1 MTVRWYN
8 RAVIMCLLSE
18 NIMEV
23 TAVESIMQSVNEFFA
38 QSAFGGALNEFL
50 SYLVYFTRFMLPVA
64 AIAVITRCAYSMF
77 RERYEPEVWG
87 YLDLPDGS
95 RVPLRHWECTVGS
108 AGSCDVVVRS
118 ASVSGTQLVLIRDE
132 FGNWRAYDIGYN
144 SESAINGI
152 VIPQEGARLED
163 GDILALG
170 NCELSFFNLTE
181 EERIIISQRRTAP
194 GKMVAPGAMFRYLSI
209 FQFLIMYQ
217 HIYYAEEQY
226 RATVALSF
234 IALFLMMWLYF
245 IIMRAIG
252 RKGFEV
258 EALAFFLSTIGLSV
272 AASSAPENMLK
283 QILLLLSGI
292 IVFLILGWWLRDLKR
307 VKAMR
312 FPAASAAV
320 GLLIVN
326 IVLGTEYFGAK
337 NWISIGGFTFQ
348 PSEFVKIVYIYAGAA
363 TMDRLYRGKN
373 LFMYIAFSAICVI
386 ALAIM
391 GDFGTA
397 LVFFST
403 FLVISF
409 MRSGNI
415 ATVILAVSGAGIAG
429 FLALSIKPH
438 IAKRFAAWGHVW
450 EDVNGAGYQQTRAMS
465 AAASGGLFGMG
476 AGNGWLHNI
485 IAADTDLVFGMVS
498 EELGFVIA
506 LCSVAAIIV
515 MAAFTVHNA
524 SQGRS
529 SFYVIAGCAAVSM
542 MMVQLG
548 LNVFGSLDIL
558 PFTGVTFPFVSMG
571 GSSLISC
578 WALLA
583 FIKATDTRKSA
594 SFVMK
599 DPSKMRD
606 YNEFSERGGFD
617 YSNDYETDDI
627 GEYDELT
634 NRSRR
639 NLFDRRNEKR
649 RREV

>member
-1 MTVRWYN
+1 MDSFLQQFNV
-8 RAVIMCLLSE
+8 
-18 NIMEV
+18 
-23 TAVESIMQSVNEFFA
+23 FFT
-38 QSAFGGALNEFL
+38 QSAFGGAFGTFL
-50 SYLVYFTRFMLPVA
+50 TYLVYFSRYMLPIA
-64 AIAVITRCAYSMF
+64 AIAVITRCAYSML

-95 RVPLRHWECTVGS
+95 RVPLRHWECTIGS
-108 AGSCDVVVRS
+108 ATSCDVVVRS
-118 ASVSGTQLVLIRDE
+118 PSVSGTQIVLIRDE
-132 FGNWRAYDIGYN
+132 FGNWTAYDIGIN
-144 SESAINGI
+144 SASGINDV
-152 VIPQEGARLED
+152 VIPEEGSRLED
-163 GDILALG
+163 GDLLTLG
-170 NCELSFFNLTE
+170 TCKLRFFNLNE
-181 EERIIISQRRTAP
+181 EERGIIAQRRTEP
-194 GKMVAPGAMFRYLSI
+194 GKMVSTGAMFRYVTV
-209 FQFLIMYQ
+209 FQFLLMYQ
-217 HIYYAEEQY
+217 QVYYAEAQY
-226 RATVALSF
+226 KAPIALSF
-234 IALFLMMWLYF
+234 IAIFIIMWIYF

-272 AASSAPENMLK
+272 AASSVPENMLK
-283 QILLLLSGI
+283 QIILLIVGI
-292 IVFLILGWWLRDLKR
+292 VVFLILGWWLRDLKR

-312 FPAASAAV
+312 IPAASVAV
-320 GLLIVN
+320 GLLALN
-326 IVLGTEYFGAK
+326 IVLGTTYFGAK
-337 NWISIGGFTFQ
+337 NWLSIGGFSFQ

-373 LFMYIAFSAICVI
+373 LFMYIAFSAICVG
-386 ALAIM
+386 ALALM

-397 LVFFST
+397 LVFFAT

-415 ATVILAVSGAGIAG
+415 ATVILAVSGAGLAG

-438 IAKRFAAWGHVW
+438 IAKRFATWGHVW
-450 EDVNGAGYQQTRAMS
+450 EDINGAGFQQTRAMS

-476 AGNGWLHNI
+476 AGNGWLQNI
-485 IAADTDLVFGMVS
+485 IAADTDLVFGLVS
-498 EELGFVIA
+498 EELGFLIA
-506 LCSVAAIIV
+506 LSAVAAIIIL
-515 MAAFTVHNA
+515 AAFTVHNA

-529 SFYVIAGCAAVSM
+529 SFYVIAGCAAISM

-594 SFVMK
+594 SFIIK

-606 YNEFSERGGFD
+606 YNEFIEREEV
-617 YSNDYETDDI
+617 YDDVD
-627 GEYDELT
+627 EYDEEEVADGK
-634 NRSRR
+634 R
-639 NLFDRRNEKR
+639 NLFDRRSEKR
-649 RREV
+649 GRKT

>member
-1 MTVRWYN
+1 MDSFLQQLNV
-8 RAVIMCLLSE
+8 
-18 NIMEV
+18 
-23 TAVESIMQSVNEFFA
+23 FFT
-38 QSAFGGALNEFL
+38 QSAFGGAFGTFL
-50 SYLVYFTRFMLPVA
+50 TYLVYFSRYMLPIA
-64 AIAVITRCAYSMF
+64 AIAVITRCAYSML

-95 RVPLRHWECTVGS
+95 RVPLRHWECTIGS
-108 AGSCDVVVRS
+108 ATSCDVVVRS
-118 ASVSGTQLVLIRDE
+118 PSVSGTQIVLIRDE
-132 FGNWRAYDIGYN
+132 FGNWTAYDIGIN
-144 SESAINGI
+144 SASGINDV
-152 VIPQEGARLED
+152 VIPEEGSRLED
-163 GDILALG
+163 GDLLTLG
-170 NCELSFFNLTE
+170 TCKLRFFNLNE
-181 EERIIISQRRTAP
+181 EERGIIAQRRTEP
-194 GKMVAPGAMFRYLSI
+194 GKMVSTGAMFRYVTV
-209 FQFLIMYQ
+209 FQFLLMYQ
-217 HIYYAEEQY
+217 QVYYAEAQY
-226 RATVALSF
+226 KAPIALSF
-234 IALFLMMWLYF
+234 IAIFIIMWIYF

-272 AASSAPENMLK
+272 AASSVPENMLK
-283 QILLLLSGI
+283 QIILLIVGI
-292 IVFLILGWWLRDLKR
+292 VVFLILGWWLRDLKR

-312 FPAASAAV
+312 IPAASVAV
-320 GLLIVN
+320 GLLALN
-326 IVLGTEYFGAK
+326 IVLGTTYFGAK
-337 NWISIGGFTFQ
+337 NWLSIGGFSFQ

-373 LFMYIAFSAICVI
+373 LFMYIAFSAICVG
-386 ALAIM
+386 ALALM

-397 LVFFST
+397 LVFFAT

-415 ATVILAVSGAGIAG
+415 ATVILAVSGAGLAG

-438 IAKRFAAWGHVW
+438 IAKRFATWGHVW
-450 EDVNGAGYQQTRAMS
+450 EDINGAGFQQTRAMS

-476 AGNGWLHNI
+476 AGNGWLQNI
-485 IAADTDLVFGMVS
+485 IAADTDLVFGLVS
-498 EELGFVIA
+498 EELGFLIA
-506 LCSVAAIIV
+506 LSAVAAIIIL
-515 MAAFTVHNA
+515 AAFTVHNA

-529 SFYVIAGCAAVSM
+529 SFYVIAGCAAISM

-594 SFVMK
+594 SFIIK

-606 YNEFSERGGFD
+606 YNEFIEREEV
-617 YSNDYETDDI
+617 YDDVD
-627 GEYDELT
+627 EYDEEEVADGK
-634 NRSRR
+634 R
-639 NLFDRRNEKR
+639 NLFDRRSEKR
-649 RREV
+649 GRKT